1 MQHMPH
7 FARKGDV
14 QDLTTKDTT
23 VHGHLVTKEDPSY
36 ATILKSA
43 KRGSKGKRDKHSES
57 DVTLALDEQKLI
69 KLAYLSN
76 AHSAALI

>member
-1 MQHMPH
+1 MPH
-7 FARKGDV
+7 FARKGDI

-43 KRGSKGKRDKHSES
+43 SGGAKEKGTSIPNRTSRSLWTSKSSSSRHICQMHI
-57 DVTLALDEQKLI
+57 LQR
-69 KLAYLSN
+69 
-76 AHSAALI
+76 